1 MKQTF
6 LVLVYCF
13 VLASPYSIRAETHVN
28 RKLKQTNKVL
38 SPETD
43 FTIKAREVSIESVS
57 TNFGSVF
64 TFTGRRKTTRHGR
77 KIMKSGTTFLVSIEH
92 ACIGLPPPVE
102 NCTESMQKSSN
113 AKRTEGRLRLFAT
126 TSLKDCCE
134 KCRRGKYGRCRSWWR
149 ENGNGSRLCYLSMNR

>member
-77 KIMKSGTTFLVSIEH
+77 KIMKSG
-92 ACIGLPPPVE
+92 LPPPVE